1 VSTAADRAAAS
12 SRIGRRVS
20 VSGSHSAFRV
30 AAVAGDAAVALFAL
44 YGAFLLR
51 TQIPIPG
58 TEKLLPPGNV
68 RFEVW
73 NLTVVVVVQVFSLSF
88 LGLYGEHERFR
99 EPLGRLLLPALF
111 LELLTLASI
120 YFLAPAYSFPR
131 SLVVLYVVVNGLLL
145 ALWRSALDR
154 LFPLPRRRALVVGR
168 GAAADLIAQT
178 IRRHPWSGVEVVGHV
193 AETERNAA
201 GPARAADDGGPAAL
215 PFLGP
220 IERLA
225 EIVEEE
231 RIDEVILTPEGPTWR
246 DRISEGI
253 PEGWRADL
261 LVWPSPFETMIGRLR
276 FRIVGDLPLLEART
290 RPFEPFGAL
299 AKRAFDLL
307 ISAIMLVLLTPV
319 LAVAALAVAGTSVGG
334 VFYRQTRVGKEG
346 RLFQLWKLRT
356 MRKGAEIET
365 GAVLASPGDP
375 RMTRIGRALRSAR
388 IDEIPQLWNV
398 LVGDMSLVGPRP
410 ERPEFTGEFAESV
423 PGWTLRHSVRPGL
436 TGLAQV
442 SGEYSTEPEIK
453 LRYDLAY
460 LNNWSFGLDLSIL
473 LRTLR
478 VILTR
483 RGV

>member
-1 VSTAADRAAAS
+1 MAS
-12 SRIGRRVS
+12 SRIGERVAVRR
-20 VSGSHSAFRV
+20 SHSAFRV

-51 TQIPIPG
+51 TQIPLPG

-68 RFEVW
+68 RFGVW
-73 NLTVVVVVQVFSLSF
+73 NVALVIAVQLFCLSF

-99 EPLGRLLLPALF
+99 EPLARLLLPALF

-120 YFLAPAYSFPR
+120 YFLAPKYSFPR
-131 SLVVLYVVVNGLLL
+131 SLVVLHVVVNGLLL

-154 LFPLPRRRALVVGR
+154 LFPLPRRRALVVG
-168 GAAADLIAQT
+168 GGPAADLIAET
-178 IRRHPWSGVEVVGHV
+178 VRRHPWSGVEVVGRV
-193 AETERNAA
+193 AEPKEQS
-201 GPARAADDGGPAAL
+201 PALTRPAARVEHPAL
-215 PFLGP
+215 PLLGTV
-220 IERLA
+220 ERLA
-225 EIVEEE
+225 EIVERE
-231 RIDEVILTPEGPTWR
+231 RVDEVILTPEGSSWR
-246 DRISEGI
+246 DRISERI

-276 FRIVGDLPLLEART
+276 FRIVGDLPLLEARS
-290 RPFEPFGAL
+290 RPFEPVAAF

-307 ISAIMLVLLTPV
+307 ISAVLLVLLTPV
-319 LAVAALAVAGTSVGG
+319 LALAALAVAGTSAGG
-334 VFYRQTRVGKEG
+334 VFYRQIRVGKEG

-375 RMTRIGRALRSAR
+375 RMTGIGRALRSAR

-483 RGV
+483 RGG